1 MKINGENR
9 EEANIY
15 LRKRKTSS
23 LSWPEIIIKFFFSSF
38 QRKRNM
44 AATELCFFGPPM
56 LFFFYRLAGFFF
68 FLISKWLLQ
77 RPALVS
83 INGSVPSSL
92 SPSRASSSALLTRR
106 ARLLLYRA
114 TAPLLH
120 GQRVLVILKL
130 SKLTA
135 HFHSGLCVSL
145 TCSFPFIAPPK
156 GGDEKNAK

>member
-38 QRKRNM
+38 QRIWLPQSS
-44 AATELCFFGPPM
+44 AFLGLQCY
-56 LFFFYRLAGFFF
+56 FFFYRLAGFF